1 MSIPVLGDPWSEADP
16 DGAWASLDAEQK
28 HERILRAAWRLF
40 SEEGLD
46 APMPKVASL
55 AGAGVGSLY
64 RQFPSKRD
72 LLAAIV
78 TRRLEQIH
86 EAALT
91 ATRQPGGRWEALT
104 DMLWMIVERQHG
116 DTILGQAWPLV
127 EDDAGVETIAS
138 QTRDALEELLAA
150 ARAEGHIRMDASVDD
165 IRLIFSAT
173 RSTQY
178 ISPDAW
184 RRMLELLIDGL
195 ATRPQAASAHDRA
208 SLT

>member
-1 MSIPVLGDPWSEADP
+1 MSIPVLGDPWSETNLDA
-16 DGAWASLDAEQK
+16 AWASLSAEQK
-28 HERILRAAWRLF
+28 HERILCAAWRLF

-46 APMPKVASL
+46 APMPRVASL

-72 LLAAIV
+72 LLVAIV

-86 EAALT
+86 EAAL
-91 ATRQPGGRWEALT
+91 AAERQPGSRWEALKE
-104 DMLWMIVERQHG
+104 MLWTIVERQHG

-127 EDDAGVETIAS
+127 EDDDRVATVAS
-138 QTRDALEELLAA
+138 QARDALEGLLAA
-150 ARAEGHIRMDASVDD
+150 ARAEGHIRADASTDD

-173 RSTQY
+173 RATQY
-178 ISPDAW
+178 ISAGAW

-195 ATRPQAASAHDRA
+195 AAQPQAASARERA
-208 SLT
+208 SVI